1 MEKKKVALAINYD
14 YHDYGG
20 MLQAFAT
27 QRALTKIGVDSE
39 TIDFDSLKDDINKRK
54 WKYFLSNIFDLT
66 IVKEKGRVIA
76 KKIRTRLNGNLKEK
90 LSERDAAFD
99 AFCKKGFKVSQKFG
113 SWQALTNGCRKY
125 DAVIVGS
132 DQLWLPSNVM
142 GDYYTLNF
150 VPSDVRKIAYAT
162 SFGIGAVP
170 EKMKGQ
176 YAQYLS
182 RIECLSARETS
193 GQDIIKQ
200 CVGRDVPLVCD
211 PTMLLEKEDW
221 SEIATEKRII
231 KEDYVFCYFM
241 GDNPEQREFVKRL
254 AKAKD
259 LKIVA
264 LLHLDQYIAA
274 DEDYVDYAPYNISPA
289 DFVNLVKNANYICT
303 DSFHGT
309 VFSIIFSRNFFTF
322 KRFNKKASLS
332 TNTRL
337 TSLLNRLGLNERL
350 YTGEESVDGSL
361 DGCNYEKVQQ
371 NLKAFRADSFSYL
384 KKSIGLKKNDKSSLC
399 VR

>member
-1 MEKKKVALAINYD
+1 MVALAINYD

-20 MLQAFAT
+20 MLQAFAM

-39 TIDFDSLKDDINKRK
+39 AIDFDCLKGDINKRK
-54 WKYFLSNIFDLT
+54 WQYFLSNIFDVT

-76 KKIRTRLNGNLKEK
+76 KKIRTKLNGDLKEK
-90 LSERDAAFD
+90 FAERDAAFD
-99 AFCKKGFKVSQKFG
+99 AFCKESFKVSRKYG
-113 SWQALTNGCRKY
+113 TWQDLTDGCCEY

-132 DQLWLPSNVM
+132 DQLWLPSNVA

-150 VPSDVRKIAYAT
+150 VPDDVRKIAYAT

-182 RIECLSARETS
+182 RIERLSARETS

-200 CVGRDVPLVCD
+200 CTGRDVPLVCD

-231 KEDYVFCYFM
+231 KDDYVFCYFM
-241 GDNPEQREFVKRL
+241 GDNPEHREFVKRL

-264 LLHLDQYIAA
+264 LLHLDQYIAN
-274 DEDYVDYAPYNISPA
+274 DKEYVDYSPYNINPA
-289 DFVNLVKNANYICT
+289 DFVNLVKNANYVCT

-309 VFSIIFSRNFFTF
+309 VFSIIFSKNFFTF

-350 YTGEESVDGSL
+350 YTGEESVDSNL
-361 DGCNYEKVQQ
+361 DVSNYDQVQR
-371 NLKAFRADSFSYL
+371 NLQAFRADSFEYL
-384 KKSIGLKKNDKSSLC
+384 RKSIGI
-399 VR
+399 